1 MIKIIK
7 PYLTCKKYFIS
18 ICLPGYPPEDSFFS
32 LGPRTGSTVKIK
44 LVFQS
49 KLPVAK
55 LFKRMILV
63 IYMYFYNIHIYI

>member
-55 LFKRMILV
+55 LF
-63 IYMYFYNIHIYI
+63 